1 MHIHDIT
8 CEYIHDFVVM
18 MNVISDS
25 ATLL

>member
-1 MHIHDIT
+1 
-8 CEYIHDFVVM
+8 M